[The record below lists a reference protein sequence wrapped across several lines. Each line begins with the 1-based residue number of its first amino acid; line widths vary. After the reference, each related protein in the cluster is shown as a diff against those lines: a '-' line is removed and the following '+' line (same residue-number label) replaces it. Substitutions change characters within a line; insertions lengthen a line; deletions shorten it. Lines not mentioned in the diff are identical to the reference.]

1 MSQDEQEQRTN
12 TGEWLDNE
20 AVYVYFD
27 EHGVLIIRDSAA
39 QEEVHLSPSAL
50 DELLHYLHQHR
61 DLLYTSTHPEE
72 RHRAVPKWLRNLS
85 DEARKEERSDG

>member
-1 MSQDEQEQRTN
+1 MSQDEQQQRTN
-12 TGEWLDNE
+12 TGAWLENG

-27 EHGVLIIRDSAA
+27 DHAVLIVRDTAA

-61 DLLYTSTHPEE
+61 DLLYTSTHPDE
-72 RHRAVPKWLRNLS
+72 RRRAVPQWLQDLS
-85 DEARKEERSDG
+85 DVSRKDE